1 MAQRYAGGRK
11 GLETEEKRRTRGFE
25 ERELTP
31 PPSMIDPSIDALFR
45 SSFLSLSSPSKRRR
59 RLGRGLGRPPP
70 DQRSP
75 EAQRAPP
82 EEGDHPRLDP
92 GAEAGKR
99 GEVFFFV
106 LRFFFFLFLLGRPSS
121 LGAPSSFQPQPQPRP
136 SRPLS
141 LLLKLSSAPPPPPSP
156 SRAAATAPPRTSPS
170 PSRPASSSASSAS
183 AASALFGSTRRR
195 KRRVEPSAPCLS
207 AETTSRSRS
216 HRQGSPR

>member
-1 MAQRYAGGRK
+1 MLSFAFPFSLSLLPPNAGVVSAVDSGDRLQISGPPRPNGPPLK
-11 GLETEEKRRTRGFE
+11 KEITLASIQAPRLVREEKFF
-25 ERELTP
+25 
-31 PPSMIDPSIDALFR
+31 FR
-45 SSFLSLSSPSKRRR
+45 SSFFS
-59 RLGRGLGRPPP
+59 
-70 DQRSP
+70 
-75 EAQRAPP
+75 
-82 EEGDHPRLDP
+82 
-92 GAEAGKR
+92 
-99 GEVFFFV
+99 
-106 LRFFFFLFLLGRPSS
+106 FLFLLGRPSS

-141 LLLKLSSAPPPPPSP
+141 LHLKLSSAPPPPPSP